1 MEIDEKNI
9 IKASVYFSA
18 RHCIEATWLNDRDQF
33 FEPNAKWRVDQDFQ
47 SNCLTYTVFSRSNNI
62 KSADGVNH
70 WIPFREEEVE
80 ARDKYESHFLLDF
93 MSGKWQAENNL
104 ETVAVDLFENTEKP
118 EAHPLVFTPE
128 AIAVFDAAR
137 ELWRYYHKQ
146 VNSNPNAS
154 FYDIREHFQGRN
166 ARGIMNPD
174 SSDAVYTELLDAFK
188 QAYRNLSAKIEPKIY
203 EYGFLLK

>member
-1 MEIDEKNI
+1 M
-9 IKASVYFSA
+9 
-18 RHCIEATWLNDRDQF
+18 
-33 FEPNAKWRVDQDFQ
+33 
-47 SNCLTYTVFSRSNNI
+47 
-62 KSADGVNH
+62 NH
-70 WIPFREEEVE
+70 WIPFKEEEVE

-93 MSGKWQAENNL
+93 MSGKWQAENNQG
-104 ETVAVDLFENTEKP
+104 TVADELVENTEKP

-128 AIAVFDAAR
+128 AIEVFDAAR

-146 VNSNPNAS
+146 ENSNPNAS

-188 QAYRNLSAKIEPKIY
+188 QAYRNLSAQIEPKIY